1 MPHFRG
7 RQDAMQNAGVD
18 FPGWGFFSPIFRR
31 DETAGRRKIETWPG
45 TFISLHFCFF
55 LTVAAKVTHRRHAV
69 FAGGLA
75 SLYLNVKILQ
85 INFDFHLHFADE
97 HTLATWLTRQ
107 SGQANT
113 AGKMKMKTKRA
124 KENKAKTKTAQSK
137 KKKYAGRKL

>member
-1 MPHFRG
+1 
-7 RQDAMQNAGVD
+7 
-18 FPGWGFFSPIFRR
+18 
-31 DETAGRRKIETWPG
+31 
-45 TFISLHFCFF
+45 
-55 LTVAAKVTHRRHAV
+55 
-69 FAGGLA
+69 
-75 SLYLNVKILQ
+75 VKILQ

-137 KKKYAGRKL
+137 KKNTPAANYNYVWHLHRPNHGAAPIIALAHYTNLPT